1 MQTKSS
7 SSTSFKASELIQ
19 NLTAGLTVSFVAI
32 SLGAAFG
39 ILSGRGA
46 FAGILSAGV
55 IAFITSLFGGTR
67 IQCSG
72 PTGPMTAVTVLL
84 VGYAFEVLPELDAQA
99 DPDRF
104 INMVL
109 VLTGVVMG
117 LAALF
122 RMGRFIMLVPRT
134 VISGFMNGIAV
145 LIWWDQ
151 VKQLFGLGGK
161 VAIGGELAINLA
173 VAFCTLVLVFL
184 VPKLVKSYLP
194 KARLF
199 LPGTIVAIV
208 LMTAAVHVLGWAATP
223 SKAAPQDS
231 AARAETTAA
240 EQESDRP
247 GNGGIELTTLKKLE
261 SFADL
266 DVMLRDNIP
275 NQWSWSLVLL
285 GLPWAAQL
293 AMLAYLD
300 SLLTALVV
308 DKKLSERTGVTE
320 RSSQNRELAAQG
332 AANAFVSLFGG
343 IPGAQATIRS
353 VLILNENA
361 TLRLAGVSV
370 GVFVAVE
377 MLLLQ
382 DYLSL
387 IPKAVFTGVLF
398 KVGYDVFDWPPVT
411 TWLANL
417 RGRDVQRN
425 EAETPAVD
433 SWDMVFIGG
442 TTIVTAV
449 VNLNLAVITFTIL
462 FYVVRVW
469 RPLSDL
475 GAREAAA
482 AEAAAAQ
489 AGEQTP

>member
-7 SSTSFKASELIQ
+7 SSSSFNASELIQ

-84 VGYAFEVLPELDAQA
+84 VAYAFEPGNQFA

-104 INMVL
+104 INLVL

-117 LAALF
+117 LAALL
-122 RMGRFIMLVPRT
+122 RLGRFIMLVPRT

-145 LIWWDQ
+145 LIWVDQ

-161 VAIGGELAINLA
+161 DPIGGDLGINLGVAI
-173 VAFCTLVLVFL
+173 CTLVLVFL
-184 VPKLVKSYLP
+184 VPKLVKGYFP

-208 LMTAAVHVLGWAATP
+208 LMTATVHLMGWAA
-223 SKAAPQDS
+223 APTGAEQVS
-231 AARAETTAA
+231 GGQAETTASGDSGEGETQA
-240 EQESDRP
+240 
-247 GNGGIELTTLKKLE
+247 NTGIELTTLKKLE

-266 DVMLRDNIP
+266 TGMVRENIP

-285 GLPWAAQL
+285 GLPWAGQL

-308 DKKLSERTGVTE
+308 DKKLTEKTGVVERTN
-320 RSSQNRELAAQG
+320 QNRELGAQG
-332 AANAFVSLFGG
+332 VANAVVSLFGG

-370 GVFVAVE
+370 GVFVAIE

-417 RGRDVQRN
+417 KGGGTPPTDA
-425 EAETPAVD
+425 EAARVD
-433 SWDMVFIGG
+433 SWDMLFIGG
-442 TTIVTAV
+442 TTIVTAL
-449 VNLNLAVITFTIL
+449 VNLNLAVVTFTVL
-462 FYVVRVW
+462 FYLVRVW

-482 AEAAAAQ
+482 AEAAEAA
-489 AGEQTP
+489 AEQVP